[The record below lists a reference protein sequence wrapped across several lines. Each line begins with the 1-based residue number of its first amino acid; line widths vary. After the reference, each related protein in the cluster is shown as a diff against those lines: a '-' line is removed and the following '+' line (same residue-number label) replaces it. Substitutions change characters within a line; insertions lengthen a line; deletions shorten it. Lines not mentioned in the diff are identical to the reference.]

1 MVTAAEGKW
10 QSKQSGKSEME
21 QKTFNKFFFIFRTT
35 DNHHNK
41 KKYKSADHSLA
52 YRTQSILRLEIAA
65 TQKKRFKC
73 HV

>member
-21 QKTFNKFFFIFRTT
+21 QKTSFFFIFRTT
-35 DNHHNK
+35 DNRHNK

-52 YRTQSILRLEIAA
+52 YRTHFVKQYFEVGDCCYTKEA
-65 TQKKRFKC
+65 
-73 HV
+73 V